1 MTATGSLLVKYRL
14 STNTKNKSTLQ
25 QKHNRR
31 YRHQTNLLKSLQT
44 NNQHNNNTMSKA
56 LARELDLKM
65 QQVREYGLIAHGYHN
80 ENFQYPVHVRRS
92 HDGEKIAR
100 RTPIVSNSNNHHHKK
115 NRFSN
120 STVLTPS
127 SHENRT
133 KPKQKDQ
140 STRHFSYDD
149 HHPTL
154 IVPPNKTINDIN
166 PSLNC
171 DRLSTHRKS
180 SLSSINSSPIL
191 CSIRPHSI
199 ASISLPTTDEQQI
212 NSLSNSSQSLINQS
226 PPTKTFTQRFFSKIF
241 HHPSKS

>member
-1 MTATGSLLVKYRL
+1 MTAIEPSLVKYRL
-14 STNTKNKSTLQ
+14 STNTKNKSTLF

-31 YRHQTNLLKSLQT
+31 HRHQTNLLKSLQT
-44 NNQHNNNTMSKA
+44 NPNSPMSKA
-56 LARELDLKM
+56 LAHELDIKM

-80 ENFQYPVHVRRS
+80 ENFQYPIHVRRS

-115 NRFSN
+115 NRLSN
-120 STVLTPS
+120 STVLTSS

-133 KPKQKDQ
+133 KAKQKDQ
-140 STRHFSYDD
+140 STRHYSYDD
-149 HHPTL
+149 HHSTL

-180 SLSSINSSPIL
+180 SLSSVNSSPIL

-199 ASISLPTTDEQQI
+199 ASLPLPTTDDQQI
-212 NSLSNSSQSLINQS
+212 NSLSNSSQSLVNQS
-226 PPTKTFTQRFFSKIF
+226 PPTKTLTQRFFSKIF